1 MSGGHHG
8 RGRELE
14 CSHLDL
20 ARARAEAAARAYRR
34 ALGAAGRGA
43 PRPRALRRAS
53 RSELACQRQAL
64 AVEIERFG
72 ALACA
77 TAQDAVP
84 LALAFRAAHETL
96 QLADLLA
103 QDRKG
108 RGRMP
113 HRRTIASSPP
123 PL

>member
-1 MSGGHHG
+1 MSGARG
-8 RGRELE
+8 RGLE
-14 CSHLDL
+14 VERSHLDL
-20 ARARAEAAARAYRR
+20 ARSRAEAAARAYRR
-34 ALGAAGRGA
+34 ALVVAGRGT
-43 PRPRALRRAS
+43 PRPRALLRAS

-77 TAQDAVP
+77 TAEDAVP
-84 LALAFRAAHETL
+84 LALAFRAARETL

-103 QDRKG
+103 QGRKG
-108 RGRMP
+108 RGRMAP
-113 HRRTIASSPP
+113 KRTLAASPP